1 MIQWMTCAACHI
13 VYRSWCLTAG
23 CRSSTAALVPKL
35 PRLPPPSPKSGDK
48 HRRFAEKRPIISLL
62 GIFYHLPI
70 TVWIGGISPR
80 SNIHCMPFQFKCNTT
95 AILHPA
101 VSGKIPL
108 NGIIFT
114 QQQKFGLKLYF
125 AIERRN
131 DLVFDRVANIPLLGD
146 KEEEE

>member
-1 MIQWMTCAACHI
+1 
-13 VYRSWCLTAG
+13 
-23 CRSSTAALVPKL
+23 
-35 PRLPPPSPKSGDK
+35 
-48 HRRFAEKRPIISLL
+48 
-62 GIFYHLPI
+62 
-70 TVWIGGISPR
+70 
-80 SNIHCMPFQFKCNTT
+80 MPFQFKCNTT

>member
-1 MIQWMTCAACHI
+1 MNDLCSVSHCLQKLMFDCRMSVLHCSSYPQAA
-13 VYRSWCLTAG
+13 
-23 CRSSTAALVPKL
+23 
-35 PRLPPPSPKSGDK
+35 PPTSPSPKSGDK

-108 NGIIFT
+108 NGIIST